1 MLFYTTPKATEALI
15 ITGGFGKSN
24 PESPFRVVVGKGAFW
39 LPIIHTIT
47 RMYIGAYDVKF
58 KLKAQ
63 TKQNIDLNIQANV
76 VFRVGQTDA
85 DIKAAARRFANTS
98 RDEIVDIAEEIFAGE
113 TRSLV
118 GGLSAEEIIS
128 ERMTLAADV
137 VAGVQSKMTSLGWNV
152 DSFVI
157 SDVSD
162 DNGHIEALSRPELVR
177 VQKEAAIAEARS
189 NSAVEDEKQK
199 TQREISL
206 FQKETD
212 IQVSQNTIET
222 AEARARAEQSGPQA
236 EAKAR
241 LEVVEAETE
250 LAQAQ
255 AQQREAELK
264 TEKITESKAEAEA
277 KMIQAQAEADAIK
290 LRSEAI
296 AANNGIYIDAQIV
309 EQLPALAEALAAGLA
324 DANLTLLGGSDALT
338 DLSAKVA
345 QLFPALR
352 TIAQSGSQGVSLD
365 DGKNA

>member
-1 MLFYTTPKATEALI
+1 MFYTTPKATEALI

-39 LPIIHTIT
+39 IPIIHTIT

-98 RDEIVDIAEEIFAGE
+98 REEIVDIAEEIFAGE

-137 VAGVQSKMTSLGWNV
+137 VAGVQSKMTSLGWSV

-162 DNGHIEALSRPELVR
+162 NNGHIEALSRPELVR

-222 AEARARAEQSGPQA
+222 AEARARAKESGPQA

-241 LEVVEAETE
+241 LEVVEAQTE

-255 AQQREAELK
+255 AAQREAELK
-264 TEKITESKAEAEA
+264 AEKITENKAEAEA

-290 LRSEAI
+290 LRAEAL
-296 AANNGIYIDAQIV
+296 ASNGGIYIDAQIV
-309 EQLPALAEALAAGLA
+309 EQLPALMESFATGLT
-324 DANLTLLGGSDALT
+324 DANLTVLGDNDAVTGLAT
-338 DLSAKVA
+338 QFAHLV
-345 QLFPALR
+345 PTLR
-352 TIAQSGSQGVSLD
+352 SIAQGGHQSTNLNDEQ
-365 DGKNA
+365 NA

>member
-1 MLFYTTPKATEALI
+1 
-15 ITGGFGKSN
+15 
-24 PESPFRVVVGKGAFW
+24 
-39 LPIIHTIT
+39 
-47 RMYIGAYDVKF
+47 
-58 KLKAQ
+58 
-63 TKQNIDLNIQANV
+63 
-76 VFRVGQTDA
+76 
-85 DIKAAARRFANTS
+85 
-98 RDEIVDIAEEIFAGE
+98 
-113 TRSLV
+113 
-118 GGLSAEEIIS
+118 
-128 ERMTLAADV
+128 
-137 VAGVQSKMTSLGWNV
+137 MTSLGWSV

-162 DNGHIEALSRPELVR
+162 NNGHIEALSRPELVR

-255 AQQREAELK
+255 AEQREAELK

-324 DANLTLLGGSDALT
+324 DANLTVLGGNDALT
-338 DLSAKVA
+338 DLSAKFA

-352 TIAQSGSQGVSLD
+352 SIVQSGSQGNTLD
-365 DGKNA
+365 NK

>member
-39 LPIIHTIT
+39 LPVIHTIT

-76 VFRVGQTDA
+76 VFRVGQTDS

-128 ERMTLAADV
+128 DRMTLAADV
-137 VAGVQSKMTSLGWNV
+137 VAGVQSKMTSLGWSV

-162 DNGHIEALSRPELVR
+162 NNGHIEALSRPELVR
-177 VQKEAAIAEARS
+177 VQKEASIAEARS

-241 LEVVEAETE
+241 LEVVAAQTE

-255 AQQREAELK
+255 AEQREAELK
-264 TEKITESKAEAEA
+264 AEKITENKAEAEA
-277 KMIQAQAEADAIK
+277 KMILAQAEADAIK

-296 AANNGIYIDAQIV
+296 ASNGGIYIEDQIV
-309 EQLPALAEALAAGLA
+309 KQFPALAEALATGLA
-324 DANLTLLGGSDALT
+324 DANLTVLGDNDTMTNLA
-338 DLSAKVA
+338 AKIA
-345 QLFPALR
+345 QLAPTLR
-352 TIAQSGSQGVSLD
+352 TIARSGSQGDNLD
-365 DGKNA
+365 DEQSA